1 MQGKENPGNTVS
13 SCLSVIQR
21 LRYRTQII
29 PDTSMHHSHLGKCWL
44 QTFFLLLTLMFSVSG
59 FARSAPD
66 NDVVPLSALPQEARV
81 MLQLIKQ
88 GGPFPHARDGVIFSN
103 YERLLP
109 KQKRGYYREF
119 TVKTPGAHNRGARRI
134 VAGGEAG
141 VPREYFYTDDHYAS
155 FRRIQE

>member
-1 MQGKENPGNTVS
+1 LQAREKPGDTVS

-29 PDTSMHHSHLGKCWL
+29 LDTSMQRSHLGKCL
-44 QTFFLLLTLMFSVSG
+44 VLTLFLLLTLMFSVSG

-66 NDVVPLSALPQEARV
+66 NDVVPLSALPREARE
-81 MLQLIKQ
+81 KQ
-88 GGPFPHARDGVIFSN
+88 GGPFPHDKDGVIFGN

-119 TVKTPGAHNRGARRI
+119 TVKTPGARNRGARRI

-141 VPREYFYTDDHYAS
+141 APREYFYTDDHYAS